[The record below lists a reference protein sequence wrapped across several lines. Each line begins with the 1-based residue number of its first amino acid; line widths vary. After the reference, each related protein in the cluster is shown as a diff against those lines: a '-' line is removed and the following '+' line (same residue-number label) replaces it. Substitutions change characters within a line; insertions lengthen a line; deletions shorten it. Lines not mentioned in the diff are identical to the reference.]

1 MLSEEAAPTSR
12 GAGSTRT
19 LSWTTGGG
27 NSTQVSSLNLLKI
40 IAEKEGCTVEELNA
54 GRVADWFTKDAALR
68 ESDPDAAVLK
78 W

>member
-1 MLSEEAAPTSR
+1 
-12 GAGSTRT
+12 
-19 LSWTTGGG
+19 
-27 NSTQVSSLNLLKI
+27 VSSLNLLKI

>member
-1 MLSEEAAPTSR
+1 MCHTSERSV
-12 GAGSTRT
+12 
-19 LSWTTGGG
+19 SWTRWGGG
-27 NSTQVSSLNLLKI
+27 LVQVSSLNLLKI

-68 ESDPDAAVLK
+68 ESDPDKAVLK